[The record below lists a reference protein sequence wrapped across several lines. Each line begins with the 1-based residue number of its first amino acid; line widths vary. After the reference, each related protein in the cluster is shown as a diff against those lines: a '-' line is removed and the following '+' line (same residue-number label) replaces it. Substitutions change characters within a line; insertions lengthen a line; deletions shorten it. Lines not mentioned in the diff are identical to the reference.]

1 LRSLRGAV
9 AKKGHRRRHGMF
21 PKTVGGAIGLAF
33 KIMGG
38 VVIGGPALGV
48 LATDIPK
55 GDYQSIPNDILFA
68 YTGLGGSTQWNS
80 AQALTGAG
88 SIAGGLIL
96 IQLGKMLGK
105 ALR

>member
-1 LRSLRGAV
+1 
-9 AKKGHRRRHGMF
+9 MF
-21 PKTVGGAIGLAF
+21 PKTVGGAVGLAF

-38 VVIGGPALGV
+38 VVIGGPAITV
-48 LATDIPK
+48 LADDLPSGK
-55 GDYQSIPNDILFA
+55 YQSIPNDILFA
-68 YTGLGGSTQWNS
+68 YTGLGGSTQWNPQ
-80 AQALTGAG
+80 QALTGVG